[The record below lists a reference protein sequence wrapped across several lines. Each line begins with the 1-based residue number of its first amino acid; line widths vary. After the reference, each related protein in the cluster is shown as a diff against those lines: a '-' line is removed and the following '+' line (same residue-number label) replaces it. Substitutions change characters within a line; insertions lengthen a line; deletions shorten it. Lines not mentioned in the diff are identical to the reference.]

1 MKFHVVTLFPE
12 MFDGPITSSII
23 GRAVSNGIIEIEF
36 VNPRDFTTDK
46 HRSVDAPPYGG
57 GPGMVMMAPPLAKAV
72 DSINDQYGTGHRPMT
87 ILMSPQ
93 GIPMNHKIAND
104 LSDIAAITLVCGH
117 YEGVDERFIEE
128 YVDLEISVGDFV
140 MTGGEIPAM
149 AIIDSVTRL
158 LPGALGSDDSTIS
171 ESFSVASGG
180 MLEGPVYTR
189 PPEFRGRRAPEVL
202 LNGNRHEVERY
213 RKRVA
218 AERTMARRPDL
229 IHGWGPDPEDG
240 ESNPH

>member
-12 MFDGPITSSII
+12 MFEGPLTSSII
-23 GRAVSNGIIEIEF
+23 GRAIANHAIEFDF
-36 VNPRDFTTDK
+36 VNPRDFATDK

-57 GPGMVMMAPPLAKAV
+57 GPGMVMMPVPLAEAV
-72 DSINDQYGTGHRPMT
+72 ASINREYPSDATPAT

-93 GIPMNHKIAND
+93 GSPMTHQLAQNFSKTD
-104 LSDIAAITLVCGH
+104 SLTLVCGH

-128 YVDLEISVGDFV
+128 CIDIEVSVGDFV

-149 AIIDSVTRL
+149 AVIDAVARL
-158 LPGALGSDDSTIS
+158 VPGVLGDAESAEE
-171 ESFSVASGG
+171 ESFSNQIGG

-189 PPEFRGRRAPEVL
+189 PAVFRGRRVPEVL

-213 RKRVA
+213 RKRIA
-218 AERTMARRPDL
+218 AERTIARRPDL
-229 IHGWGPDPEDG
+229 MQDWGPEPE
-240 ESNPH
+240 